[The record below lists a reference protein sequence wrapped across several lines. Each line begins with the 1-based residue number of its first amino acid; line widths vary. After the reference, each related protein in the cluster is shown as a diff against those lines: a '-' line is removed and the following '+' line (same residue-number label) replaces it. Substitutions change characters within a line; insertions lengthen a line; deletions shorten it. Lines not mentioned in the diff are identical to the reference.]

1 MIILVINGPNLNLL
15 GKRESEIYGN
25 ESLNEI
31 EQWLCQHPDT
41 AGIELRFIQSNH
53 EGVII
58 DTLHNAIDRCD
69 GIIINPGAFTHYS
82 YAIRDAIEAVNI
94 PTVEVH
100 LSDIQNR
107 EDFRKISV
115 IKPVCIKQIY
125 GLGKTGFLEGLKV
138 LKNQLGTTRGH

>member
-1 MIILVINGPNLNLL
+1 MKILVINGPNLNLL
-15 GKRESEIYGN
+15 GKREPDIYGS
-25 ESLNEI
+25 ETLDEI
-31 EQWLCQHPDT
+31 EQWLCEQPDT
-41 AGIELRFIQSNH
+41 TSMELKFFQSNH

-58 DTLHNAIDRCD
+58 DTIHEVIGRFD

-100 LSDIQNR
+100 LSDIYKR

-115 IKPVCIKQIY
+115 IKPVCVQQIC
-125 GLGKTGFLEGLKV
+125 GLGKVGYLNGVKV
-138 LKNQLGTTRGH
+138 LKNLLL

>member
-1 MIILVINGPNLNLL
+1 MNILVINGPNLNLL
-15 GKRESEIYGN
+15 GKREPEIYGR
-25 ESLNEI
+25 ESLEDI
-31 EQWLCQHPDT
+31 QRWLCEQPET
-41 AGIELRFIQSNH
+41 TGMELRFFQSNH
-53 EGVII
+53 EGAII
-58 DTLHNAIDRCD
+58 DTLHDAIGGTD
-69 GIIINPGAFTHYS
+69 GIMINPGAFTHYS

-125 GLGKTGFLEGLKV
+125 GLGKVSFLEGLKV
-138 LKNQLGTTRGH
+138 LKSQLGS